1 MIIVRFCLI
10 ALLLA
15 TLVLC
20 AAFLLTRNPAYWL
33 TIKKMYRY
41 AAYFFG
47 LALVVYAIS
56 RVIRL

>member
-1 MIIVRFCLI
+1 MLIVRFCLV

-15 TLVLC
+15 TLVLG
-20 AAFLLTRNPAYWL
+20 AAYLFTRNRAYLL